1 MYVNN
6 IKIPITKDILNAVS
20 AYIIHIFQVTTR
32 SRITMPVQ
40 VHVNTGI
47 LEYLYRTHVLPGI
60 AMWRELERVKVKSYT

>member
-47 LEYLYRTHVLPGI
+47 PVPYARTTRYSNYTCSI
-60 AMWRELERVKVKSYT
+60 VKKKIL

>member
-32 SRITMPVQ
+32 SRTMPVQ

-47 LEYLYRTHVLPGI
+47 PVPYARTTRYIATIHVVL
-60 AMWRELERVKVKSYT
+60 